1 MASRSKG
8 VMSLVFSV
16 KIPAKQEMLSANR
29 DTLLV
34 DEFIVFDKVS
44 DFQTT
49 LYQIGKILC
58 ANVVSW
64 VGKLSN
70 F

>member
-16 KIPAKQEMLSANR
+16 KIPAKQEMLSTNR

-34 DEFIVFDKVS
+34 DEFIVLDEVS
-44 DFQTT
+44 DFQIT
-49 LYQIGKILC
+49 LYQIGKILH
-58 ANVVSW
+58 ANVVSR